1 MTVTVVEKFHLSEQ
15 YTPENFLES
24 YRSSMEMELRNYNML
39 EYNLFR
45 RSKSFY
51 RKDTCVWS
59 FRIRLFP
66 DRKAK
71 YLLNIFIRFSVNAA
85 VWI

>member
-1 MTVTVVEKFHLSEQ
+1 
-15 YTPENFLES
+15 
-24 YRSSMEMELRNYNML
+24 MEMELRNYNML

-45 RSKSFY
+45 RSKIIFTG
-51 RKDTCVWS
+51 KDTLRMELPDTVIS
-59 FRIRLFP
+59 